1 MRALLVVFVVAGLLP
16 GTAHAPRGLTLPRAP
31 YLGLACHSAAT
42 GCDRVGLAVWL
53 SAPARRVSASVHGKT
68 IVLATRAGGSGAYRR
83 RYFWQGFF
91 HDRYVA
97 GLAKQQGK
105 VLVHVRAISATGT
118 PFTTKRSV
126 SVAQGYG

>member
-16 GTAHAPRGLTLPRAP
+16 GTSHAARGLTLPRAP
-31 YLGLACHSAAT
+31 YLVLACHSAAT
-42 GCDRVGLAVWL
+42 SCDRVGLAVWL
-53 SAPARRVSASVHGKT
+53 GAPARRVSASVDGQT
-68 IVLATRAGGSGAYRR
+68 IVLATRAGGAYRR
-83 RYFWQGFF
+83 RYFSQGFF
-91 HDRYVA
+91 YDRYVA

-118 PFTTKRSV
+118 PFTAKRAV